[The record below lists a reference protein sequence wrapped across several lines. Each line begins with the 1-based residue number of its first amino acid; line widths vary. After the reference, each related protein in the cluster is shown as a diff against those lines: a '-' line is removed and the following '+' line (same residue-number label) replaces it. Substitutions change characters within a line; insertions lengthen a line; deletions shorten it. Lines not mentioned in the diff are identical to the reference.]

1 MVNFWL
7 IEDGNSCRPLRSEIV
22 RILASRS
29 PDFVNH
35 SYDYK
40 LNWTPL
46 SPISIKNSLAFILIT
61 QLVNS

>member
-1 MVNFWL
+1 MVNVWL
-7 IEDGNSCRPLRSEIV
+7 IEDRNSCRPLRSEIV

-35 SYDYK
+35 SHDYK

-46 SPISIKNSLAFILIT
+46 SPISITNSLAFILIT